1 MLSIVKGGL
10 VALDDRDLLLEREN
24 IELQDDKN
32 ELTRLFL
39 DEVVDS
45 GVWLLSETVDCGR
58 AGSRFVVGVLVAI
71 FALSLFA
78 GVVTDDR

>member
-10 VALDDRDLLLEREN
+10 VALDDSDLLLEREK

-45 GVWLLSETVDCGR
+45 GVWLLSETVD
-58 AGSRFVVGVLVAI
+58 
-71 FALSLFA
+71 
-78 GVVTDDR
+78 